1 MSASFCFKILGLTC
15 LIAGLGLGGCKRET
29 ELFEMPLYDHSPL
42 DSGKYLIYSLDTVL
56 YNDFSQT
63 VDTHSYQL
71 KVQYGRRELDAT
83 GKLFTR
89 VEHYLRTDSSQ
100 NWVLSRVFAAQND
113 SEKYY
118 TIENNQRIIRL
129 AYPIQKNT
137 TWDGLVHI
145 RRDTSIDISGVGG
158 AIAFYKDWEDFKY
171 TNTDVP
177 ATIGGRS
184 YTSVSTVLQVD
195 EINRIERRYV
205 IEQYAK
211 GVGLVHK
218 EMLIL
223 DTQCSNRTRFPRGI
237 ESCANVDWAIKAEKG
252 IIVRQT
258 LLDTNF

>member
-1 MSASFCFKILGLTC
+1 MKTTFCFKFIGLSF
-15 LIAGLGLGGCKRET
+15 LIAGLGLGSCKRET
-29 ELFEMPLYDHSPL
+29 EPFLMPVYDHSPL
-42 DSGKYLIYSLDTVL
+42 DSGKYLIYNLDTVL
-56 YNDFSQT
+56 YNEFART
-63 VDTHSYQL
+63 IDTNTYQL
-71 KVQYGRRELDAT
+71 KVQYGRTELDAT
-83 GKLFTR
+83 GKPFTR

-118 TIENNQRIIRL
+118 TIENNQRVIRL

-145 RRDTSIDISGVGG
+145 RKDTSIDINGVGG

-177 ATIGGRS
+177 TSIGGRFYS
-184 YTSVSTVLQVD
+184 SVSTVLQVD

-211 GVGLVHK
+211 GIGLVHK

-223 DTQCSNRTRFPRGI
+223 DTQCANRNLFPRGI
-237 ESCANVDWAIKAEKG
+237 ESCANVEWAIKAEKG

-258 LLDTNF
+258 LVDTNF